1 MEQIK
6 SLPIDMDT
14 WKQMN
19 YDPLYYVPT
28 NPLDVVAQST
38 IKFYKHQLIQFDNQ
52 LSEENKEIF
61 RNSIITIEN
70 LMIK

>member
-19 YDPLYYVPT
+19 YDPLYYVA
-28 NPLDVVAQST
+28 NSA
-38 IKFYKHQLIQFDNQ
+38 IKFYENRLTELGDN
-52 LSEENKEIF
+52 LTDVNKSIF
-61 RNSIITIEN
+61 RESISRIEK
-70 LMIK
+70 MFK